1 MTIAVLWQICC
12 NAKNGIRLAARPLD
26 GACCV
31 REACAMT
38 KRFTPA
44 PTLPIA
50 AALLALAACHNNTPT
65 EVSQV
70 APDPNAEELKKRP
83 PVELPPSIKQE
94 ATLRCKDNSLVY
106 ITFFNGD
113 KQALVRTTETGTPVK
128 LTAEAAGDPLK
139 ADGYVLTGTPKSV
152 TLTQPG
158 KPAQVCDL

>member
-1 MTIAVLWQICC
+1 MTIAVSWQMYCI
-12 NAKNGIRLAARPLD
+12 AKKSNRPSAPPLD
-26 GACCV
+26 AACCV
-31 REACAMT
+31 READDMT
-38 KRFTPA
+38 SRFIPA
-44 PTLPIA
+44 PALA
-50 AALLALAACHNNTPT
+50 LAVALLALSACDNKPT

-128 LTAEAAGDPLK
+128 LTADTAGDPLK
-139 ADGYVLTGTPKSV
+139 ADGYVLTGTPKAV